1 MKKIAL
7 KNAARGTVFDYAGQ
21 SWILLI
27 STHAPLRGATSCIVF
42 PHHFVTKV
50 EIFIQVEVKV

>member
-7 KNAARGTVFDYAGQ
+7 KNAARGTAFDYAGQ

-27 STHAPLRGATSCIVF
+27 STHAPLRGATATF
-42 PHHFVTKV
+42 TT
-50 EIFIQVEVKV
+50 

>member
-7 KNAARGTVFDYAGQ
+7 KNAARGTAFDYAGQ

-27 STHAPLRGATSCIVF
+27 STHAPLRGATHPLSARSF
-42 PHHFVTKV
+42 HGL
-50 EIFIQVEVKV
+50 